1 MYFDSLQAVLEMDGH
16 GIYVWAAYLVGIAVI
31 AMAVIIPMR
40 RRKALLLQLSAEHK
54 RAQFDHRDRGGS

>member
-40 RRKALLLQLSAEHK
+40 RRKALLLQLSAEQK
-54 RAQFDHRDRGGS
+54 RAQFDNRDRGGS